1 MMSSWRQ
8 DTGAVTQRSLLWPV
22 LSNTLIND
30 FCQGTRTHPQQFTN
44 ITKLNRVANIPHGH
58 TAFQRNLDREEK

>member
-8 DTGAVTQRSLLWPV
+8 VTGAVTQRSVLGPV
-22 LSNTLIND
+22 LSNTLINY

-44 ITKLNRVANIPHGH
+44 ITKLDRVANIQHGH
-58 TAFQRNLDREEK
+58 TAFQRKLDREEK